1 MTDRA
6 AEIRDN
12 LERMMGP
19 VLHSD
24 LQAHLARDAVFLVA
38 PHLSLLDVGVGVAM
52 DDVDAVKRWIDAGE
66 LRKPTQKER
75 DAWPPGVWISIVVQ
89 PFVLVQLEMN

>member
-1 MTDRA
+1 MADRA
-6 AEIRDN
+6 ASIREN
-12 LERMMGP
+12 LESMMGP
-19 VLHSD
+19 VLQSD

-66 LRKPTQKER
+66 LRKPTQPER
-75 DAWPPGVWISIVVQ
+75 DAWPAGVWLSIVVQ
-89 PFVLVQLEMN
+89 PFVLVQRRSD